1 MQEAGSFLEGVLSE
15 GVSVRKGQAPDR
27 NCGTLSAT
35 GLGTVSPCWHRFRS
49 ARVSPRLCYSWRCL
63 LVLSRF
69 SSQVT
74 RCQNRLKELRSL
86 CLIWIYLLRFC
97 KGYAQSRFE
106 RLQIT
111 VGPRGPQ
118 GPLALLC
125 DFKGL

>member
-49 ARVSPRLCYSWRCL
+49 ALVSPRLCYSWRCL
-63 LVLSRF
+63 LVLSR
-69 SSQVT
+69 SYSQVT
-74 RCQNRLKELRSL
+74 RRENRLKEFRSL
-86 CLIWIYLLRFC
+86 CLVWIYLLGFY
-97 KGYAQSRFE
+97 KGDAQSQFE

-111 VGPRGPQ
+111 AGPTGAASI
-118 GPLALLC
+118 ALRL
-125 DFKGL
+125 